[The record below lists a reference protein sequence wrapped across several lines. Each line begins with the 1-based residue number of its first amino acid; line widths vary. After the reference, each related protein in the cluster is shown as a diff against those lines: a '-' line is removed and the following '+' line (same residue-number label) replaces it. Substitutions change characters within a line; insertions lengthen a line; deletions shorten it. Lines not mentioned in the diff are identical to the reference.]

1 MHSRATVHGLLS
13 LLAFV
18 ALTAFGMPLDAQ
30 ETGRITGTVV
40 SAANMR
46 PLDGAQVS
54 IEGTGMGAL
63 ANAQG
68 RYLVLNVPAGT
79 YTVRVTMIGFATT
92 QQEVTVTAGGTATAD
107 FQLTETA
114 LALEEL
120 VVTGTAAEVRAKEVG
135 NSLDAVTSREIEN
148 VPVRNTEDILAG
160 RAPGVTVQ
168 TNNGQPGAGGSIRI
182 RGPDPEPARAKWV
195 GSPDLLEP
203 ASGYR
208 GGGH

>member
-1 MHSRATVHGLLS
+1 MTMRVPSQAPTTSLTILVFARGLKTPPSTPQNGGRPMHSRATVHGLLS

-120 VVTGTAAEVRAKEVG
+120 VVTGTAAECG
-135 NSLDAVTSREIEN
+135 L
-148 VPVRNTEDILAG
+148 
-160 RAPGVTVQ
+160 
-168 TNNGQPGAGGSIRI
+168 
-182 RGPDPEPARAKWV
+182 
-195 GSPDLLEP
+195 
-203 ASGYR
+203 
-208 GGGH
+208 